1 MKRILWSCALFAGL
15 VLPLCAKA
23 EWVCRKQSGEV
34 SVGGGDAHQEP
45 DIQICEWVGGG
56 TPPGGG
62 TGGGTGGQYCP
73 VLLMSKPSG
82 CTSEIPVQGADY
94 AADKFMLGSGLATA
108 LSNLS
113 NGNISSQAR
122 DQIFSALAK
131 HTEDYS
137 DIRKS
142 VNDNNVALIDGMVQ
156 ACDYQRQFDLANPP
170 MSPHPGGV
178 SPGLKA
184 CLGTVERLNAEAN
197 LSFTS
202 FFQAWLNRTGI
213 VLTDLGIPQ
222 TVINWFAPENS
233 LSAKI
238 EAANEQNACNL
249 WFGEVRRNGC

>member
-1 MKRILWSCALFAGL
+1 
-15 VLPLCAKA
+15 
-23 EWVCRKQSGEV
+23 
-34 SVGGGDAHQEP
+34 
-45 DIQICEWVGGG
+45 
-56 TPPGGG
+56 
-62 TGGGTGGQYCP
+62 
-73 VLLMSKPSG
+73 MSKPTG

-113 NGNISSQAR
+113 NGNISPQAR
-122 DQIFSALAK
+122 AQILSALTK
-131 HTEDYS
+131 HTADYS

-142 VNDNNVALIDGMVQ
+142 VNDNNTALIDGMVQ

-170 MSPHPGGV
+170 MSPYPGGV

-184 CLGTVERLNAEAN
+184 CLAEAN

-233 LSAKI
+233 LSVKI